1 VVTLV
6 VRDARSRVVGAVT
19 VTRRPVTI
27 GRAPE
32 CTVVLNSSAVSRKHA
47 SVYMQEDGSIVINDE
62 GSANGVKVDGTYIT
76 GPTLVSEANRIAISD
91 FALTIEPEGRKSEPE
106 GPTLPAPKRAAA
118 PDTDED
124 VDLDTVLEARA
135 GAGTLLA
142 STSIQLVGRG
152 GAFDGT
158 CFTLDKPLMT
168 VGRTEDNDVVL
179 DDPSISRRHSQIRLS
194 ATCDR
199 ITVLDLRSSNG
210 TFVEGQRVKR
220 AECEDGTIVRFGDLA
235 FKVTLVRQQAGKPK
249 RRINRRMI
257 LLGSLAVVV
266 LLVVVGVIAV
276 LRRPPPLPK
285 KKITAEERL
294 RQLQAEVQSL
304 VDDGRRR
311 MAQRQWTAAIQ
322 VLEKAQAK
330 DPLNN
335 TAKRL
340 RRRALDELSSL
351 QIYAKASEFFGLGN
365 KENLVKAKEIYHKV
379 PTDSIYYREVRDKL
393 QTINERLSE
402 GYRIE
407 GVSRCK
413 ARYWEQC
420 HEALCKFFELLPEG
434 KTVPGESH
442 LRNQLNYV
450 VKLLRRRRD
459 FVPCEA
465 KRFLHPAGAG
475 EPGESPG
482 DVIAEKYDEK
492 ALQRVLMLYF
502 NGRIENALR
511 MLGKL
516 GKKRE
521 MRPHWATLR
530 EINRQLL
537 IIRGKYQEGYSAL
550 RERDATGAQKHWRMV
565 LTADAELIPSRIESF
580 YRREIKRALGDLYYE
595 LGDEEYKVMRY
606 PQAFALWIEG
616 KRVNDAH
623 ERILNGLLQLEAV
636 AERLVREAKQLSAA
650 GNFTDARD
658 KLETAKKITD
668 DKRPVHI
675 DAVSAL
681 AELK

>member
-1 VVTLV
+1 M
-6 VRDARSRVVGAVT
+6 VGAVT
-19 VTRRPVTI
+19 VTRRPLTI

-47 SVYMQEDGSIVINDE
+47 SVYLQDDGSVVINDE

-76 GPTLVSEANRIAISD
+76 GPTLVSEMNRISISE
-91 FALTIEPEGRKSEPE
+91 FALTLEPEGR
-106 GPTLPAPKRAAA
+106 TAPAPRREVG
-118 PDTDED
+118 PDTDEEM
-124 VDLDTVLEARA
+124 DLDTVLEARSR
-135 GAGTLLA
+135 AGTLLA

-152 GAFDGT
+152 GPFDGT

-168 VGRTEDNDVVL
+168 VGRTEGNDLVL
-179 DDPSISRRHSQIRLS
+179 DDPSISRRHAQIRLS
-194 ATCDR
+194 ATGDR

-220 AECEDGTIVRFGDLA
+220 AECENETIVRFGDLA
-235 FKVTLVRQQAGKPK
+235 FKVTLVRQRTEKPK

-257 LLGSLAVVV
+257 LLGSLGVVL
-266 LLVVVGVIAV
+266 LLVVVGVVAV
-276 LRRPPPLPK
+276 LRRPPPPPP

-294 RQLQAEVQSL
+294 RQLQAEVQGL

-311 MAQRQWTAAIQ
+311 MAQRQWTGAIQ
-322 VLEKAQAK
+322 AFEKAQAK
-330 DPLNN
+330 DPLN
-335 TAKRL
+335 TVAKRL
-340 RRRALDELSSL
+340 RGRALEELNSL
-351 QIYAKASEFFGLGN
+351 QIYAKASEFFSLGN
-365 KENLVKAKEIYHKV
+365 KENLVKAKEIYQKV

-393 QTINERLSE
+393 QTIDERLAE

-420 HEALCKFFELLPEG
+420 HEALCKFFELLPDG

-442 LRNQLNYV
+442 LRKQLKYV
-450 VKLLRRRRD
+450 VDLLRRRRD

-465 KRFLHPAGAG
+465 KRFLHPVGSG
-475 EPGESPG
+475 EPGESPA

-492 ALQRVLMLYF
+492 ALQHVLMLYF
-502 NGRIENALR
+502 NGRIESALR
-511 MLGKL
+511 VLGKL
-516 GKKRE
+516 SKKRE

-537 IIRGKYQEGYSAL
+537 IIRGKYQEGYSAF
-550 RERDATGAQKHWRMV
+550 RERDASGAERHWSMV
-565 LTADAELIPSRIESF
+565 LTADGELIPARVESF

-606 PQAFALWIEG
+606 PQAFALWIQG

-636 AERLVREAKQLSAA
+636 AERLVREARQLSAA
-650 GNFTDARD
+650 GSFSDARD

-668 DKRPVHI
+668 GNRPVHVE
-675 DAVSAL
+675 AVKAL